1 MDILVLAQVIP
12 EALRRLTIQ
21 GLILIL
27 KLNLQLNLL
36 QLLLSAITALQTMQQ
51 KLRRAQLFLS
61 QE

>member
-1 MDILVLAQVIP
+1 MDTRVLAQVIP
-12 EALRRLTIQ
+12 EALHRLTIQ

-36 QLLLSAITALQTMQQ
+36 QLLPSAITALPTMQP
-51 KLRRAQLFLS
+51 KLRQAKLFLL